1 MFETQ
6 HAISI
11 LVQLQLDAGT
21 ADTLKFIAGLFCPQ
35 KKVVIE
41 PTKGAPKVEEAPQAE
56 PEKPE
61 EPEVAK
67 VAKVAK
73 VAEST
78 PAEPAKKTETKVL
91 EPAGTAEKPDDKPS
105 KADLPRIRKSVMA
118 YVEANPADG
127 KQKVKEWL
135 DQHGYK
141 GVSAIERK
149 DWAAFNKFLLGIEE
163 EAKNA

>member
-6 HAISI
+6 HTISI
-11 LVQLQLDAGT
+11 LVQFQLDAGT
-21 ADTLKFIAGLFCPQ
+21 ADTLKFIAGLFSPQ

-56 PEKPE
+56 P
-61 EPEVAK
+61 
-67 VAKVAK
+67 
-73 VAEST
+73 
-78 PAEPAKKTETKVL
+78 AKKTETKVTEVTPA
-91 EPAGTAEKPDDKPS
+91 EPAENKDSKAPAVTKVTEVTPSATEEKPDDKPL
-105 KADLPRIRKSVMA
+105 KADLPRIRKNVMA

-149 DWAAFNKFLLGIEE
+149 DWAAFDAFLGIEE
-163 EAKNA
+163 GGNHA

>member
-6 HAISI
+6 HTVSI
-11 LVQLQLDAGT
+11 LVQFQLDAGT
-21 ADTLKFIAGLFCPQ
+21 ADTLKFIAGLFSPQ

-41 PTKGAPKVEEAPQAE
+41 PTKGAPKVEAAPQAE
-56 PEKPE
+56 PE
-61 EPEVAK
+61 EPE
-67 VAKVAK
+67 VAK

-91 EPAGTAEKPDDKPS
+91 EPTATAEKPDYTPA
-105 KADLPRIRKSVMA
+105 KADLPRIRKNVMA
-118 YVEANPADG
+118 YVEAHPADG

-149 DWAAFNKFLLGIEE
+149 DWAAFDAFLGI
-163 EAKNA
+163 KGDGNNA